1 MRMTFGQILRRSAL
15 QQPDKPAVLQEDRS
29 ITFAELD
36 HSTDCL
42 AAWLLDQGLK
52 QGDRAAIH
60 WSNSIEAVQLF
71 FAMFK
76 AGVIAVPVNLRLKAA
91 EISYVLEHS
100 GAALCFS
107 EPALA
112 RHAQEVAHGKV
123 LTELPSLPAAAA
135 LPEIDPA
142 QACMILYT
150 SGTTARPKG
159 VVHTHNSI
167 LRAVPM
173 MAREF
178 FDSETVALATT
189 PLMHAAAI
197 LAVMAPAVYTGA
209 SMVVLPAFS
218 PAGVLNAIQ
227 RFRVTFTASMPALM
241 QMMVEEQE
249 RNPRDVSSL
258 RAAGAGGDAVSLA
271 LQTRFLNAFGIPLR
285 EGYAMTESFP
295 IAFNLGARNR
305 QGAMGP
311 AFDGVEVRIEAP
323 DGREL
328 PNGEIGEIAVRSPG
342 NCLEYWNNPE
352 ATADLMRGGWLHTG
366 DLGYR
371 DQDNFLWFKGRLKQI
386 IIRAGSNISPQ
397 EVEEALYHHPAVAE
411 VGVVGEADPLYGERV
426 AAFVVLRAAGTLTAE
441 QLRDHAR
448 ERLAD
453 YKVPE
458 RILFVA
464 SLPKGLTGKVDR
476 RALKES
482 LAADQSA
489 AASG

>member
-1 MRMTFGQILRRSAL
+1 MTFGQVLRRSAL
-15 QQPDKPAVLQEDRS
+15 EYPDKPAILEEHRAITFSELDRS
-29 ITFAELD
+29 
-36 HSTDCL
+36 TDSL
-42 AAWLLDQGLK
+42 AAWLLDQGLQ

-76 AGVIAVPVNLRLKAA
+76 AGLIAVPVNLRLKAA

-112 RHAQEVAHGKV
+112 GHAQQAAHCKV
-123 LTELPSLPAAAA
+123 FTELPAIPAAVAQ
-135 LPEIDPA
+135 PEIDPDRD
-142 QACMILYT
+142 CVILYT

-167 LRAVPM
+167 LCTVPM
-173 MAREF
+173 LAGEF
-178 FDSETVALATT
+178 FNPQTVALATT
-189 PLMHAAAI
+189 PLMHAAAM
-197 LAVMAPAVYTGA
+197 LAIMTPTVYVGA
-209 SMVVLPAFS
+209 SMAVLPAFS

-227 RFRVTFTASMPALM
+227 RCRVTFTASMPALM
-241 QMMVEEQE
+241 QMVVEEQE

-258 RAAGAGGDAVSLA
+258 RAVGVGGDAVPVS
-271 LQTRFLNAFGIPLR
+271 LQTRFGHAFGVPLL

-295 IAFNLGARNR
+295 ISFNLESKHR
-305 QGAMGP
+305 QGTMGT
-311 AFDGVEVRIEAP
+311 AFSGVEVRIEAL
-323 DGREL
+323 DGSEL
-328 PNGEIGEIAVRSPG
+328 PDGEIGEIAVRSPG
-342 NCLEYWNNPE
+342 NCVRYWNNPD
-352 ATADLMRGGWLHTG
+352 ATAELMRGGWLHTG
-366 DLGYR
+366 DLAYR
-371 DQDNFLWFKGRLKQI
+371 DADNFLWFKGRLKQI

-411 VGVVGEADPLYGERV
+411 VGVVGQPDALYGEQV
-426 AAFVVLRAAGTLTAE
+426 VAFVMLREGSTLTAG
-441 QLRDHAR
+441 QLRDYAH

-458 RILFVA
+458 RILFVDA
-464 SLPKGLTGKVDR
+464 LPKGPTGKVDR

-482 LAADQSA
+482 LAASQTA